1 MTDANYKLGAATPLD
16 VLDAQEALAQ
26 AENIRNLALFTH
38 ANARSTLSYVMGR
51 DPLTDAPRTAP

>member
-26 AENIRNLALFTH
+26 AENTRNLALFTH
-38 ANARSTLSYVMGR
+38 ANARASLSFVTGR
-51 DPLTDAPRTAP
+51 DPLTNVPSVAP